1 MKITIF
7 TIFPNIINNFCSES
21 LLGST
26 LKKNIWQLDVV
37 NIRDYATDRHS
48 RVDGTPCGGGQGM
61 VMKPDVLGNAIE
73 NRTDKSTKIYYMS
86 PRGKKLNQ
94 VKIAEIL
101 KNEKIGI
108 ICGRYEGIDERV
120 IEEYDVEEISI
131 GDFVIM
137 GGELAALILV
147 EGIVRCLDGVINK
160 NSVLED
166 SFGGN
171 ENNLYSNLLEYPLY
185 TLPRIWKNRKV
196 PEILFSGNHKKIKQ
210 WKLEKSIEI
219 TKTRRP
225 DLYKKFLENNPDI
238 HNI

>member
-1 MKITIF
+1 MKISIF
-7 TIFPNIINNFCSES
+7 TIFPNIINNFCHES
-21 LLGST
+21 LLGNA
-26 LKKNIWQLDVV
+26 LKKGIWQLDVI
-37 NIRDYATDRHS
+37 NIRDYATDKHS
-48 RVDGTPCGGGQGM
+48 KVDDTPCGGGQGM
-61 VMKPDVLGNAIE
+61 VMKPNVLGNAIE
-73 NRTDKSTKIYYMS
+73 NRTDKSTKMYYMS

-94 VKIAEIL
+94 TKITEIL
-101 KNEKIGI
+101 KNDKIGI

-120 IEEYDVEEISI
+120 IEEYNVEEISI

-137 GGELAALILV
+137 GGELAALMLM
-147 EGIVRCLDGVINK
+147 EGLVRCLDGTINK

-171 ENNLYSNLLEYPLY
+171 ENSLYSNLLEYPLY
-185 TLPRIWKNRKV
+185 TLPRVWKNREV

-225 DLYKKFLENNPDI
+225 DLYEKFLKNDS
-238 HNI
+238 